1 MLSYDFKKEEK
12 KTSDLNPAT
21 IGLAGVIAG
30 AVGVTLL
37 ALSDDEIRRRVNK
50 RAHETK
56 TNLHKWGIAKLHE
69 HRKMITKESIK
80 DDLEAPTAVTPLDEK
95 LHN

>member
-12 KTSDLNPAT
+12 NTSDLNPAA

-37 ALSDDEIRRRVNK
+37 ALSDEEIRERVNK
-50 RAHETK
+50 RAHEAK
-56 TNLHKWGIAKLHE
+56 DNLKKWGTAKIHE
-69 HRKMITKESIK
+69 HRKMMTKELVE
-80 DDLEAPTAVTPLDEK
+80 DDLEAPNEVTPLDEK